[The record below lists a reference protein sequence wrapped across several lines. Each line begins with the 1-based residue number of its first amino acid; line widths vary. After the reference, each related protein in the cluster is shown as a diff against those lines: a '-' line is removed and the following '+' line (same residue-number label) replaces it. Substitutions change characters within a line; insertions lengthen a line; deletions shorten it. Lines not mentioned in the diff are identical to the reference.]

1 MNNTLTTEI
10 SWLVATVLMTS
21 LFWVPYILNRFAEK
35 GILVAIWDPQ
45 GMTQARAA
53 WADRMMRAHKNAIE
67 NLMIFAPLVIVVQQ
81 FNLATDATAIAA
93 MVYFYARLVHF
104 TVFTLAIP
112 VLRVASFLVG
122 FGAQMVLVAA
132 LL

>member
-10 SWLVATVLMTS
+10 FWLTATVFMTA
-21 LFWVPYILNRFAEK
+21 LFWVPYILNRFVENGVFA
-35 GILVAIWDPQ
+35 AIWDPQ
-45 GMTQARAA
+45 GMTQAKAA

-67 NLMIFAPLVIVVQQ
+67 NLVIFAPLVLVVQQ
-81 FNLATDATAIAA
+81 FNLASDATALAA

-104 TVFTLAIP
+104 VVFTLAIP
-112 VLRVASFLVG
+112 VLRVVSFLVG
-122 FGAQMVLVAA
+122 FGAQMIFVAA

>member
-1 MNNTLTTEI
+1 
-10 SWLVATVLMTS
+10 
-21 LFWVPYILNRFAEK
+21 
-35 GILVAIWDPQ
+35 
-45 GMTQARAA
+45 
-53 WADRMMRAHKNAIE
+53 
-67 NLMIFAPLVIVVQQ
+67 MIFAPLVIVVQQ

>member
-1 MNNTLTTEI
+1 
-10 SWLVATVLMTS
+10 
-21 LFWVPYILNRFAEK
+21 
-35 GILVAIWDPQ
+35 
-45 GMTQARAA
+45 
-53 WADRMMRAHKNAIE
+53 MMRAHKNAIE

-93 MVYFYARLVHF
+93 MVCFYARLVHF
-104 TVFTLAIP
+104 AVFTLAIP
-112 VLRVASFLVG
+112 VLRVVSFLVG

>member
-1 MNNTLTTEI
+1 MNNMLTTEI
-10 SWLVATVLMTS
+10 FWLVATVLMTA
-21 LFWVPYILNRFAEK
+21 LFWVPYILNRFAEN
-35 GILVAIWDPQ
+35 GVFAAIWDPQ
-45 GMTQARAA
+45 GVTQAKAA

-104 TVFTLAIP
+104 AVFTLAIP
-112 VLRVASFLVG
+112 VLRVVSFLVG